1 VWLLVFVFL
10 FLLYLLIMFLCSVTL
25 WQPAVFYSV
34 LVLYLRTQS
43 ILKPT
48 YLKDCKHYNQ
58 TYCYFVNQFSA
69 LSDYIILFPLTM
81 NRNSFEKEL
90 CSIGGVEQLLCAF
103 CVSTCLHYLN
113 FFTRLQFSSVSVS
126 ISEGVLN
133 FISHAVVNT
142 KTRLKI
148 SNAQQ

>member
-1 VWLLVFVFL
+1 MWLLVFVFL

-113 FFTRLQFSSVSVS
+113 SFCTPAALCCSSLHFRRHFE
-126 ISEGVLN
+126 IN
-133 FISHAVVNT
+133 FPCSCKHENQT
-142 KTRLKI
+142 
-148 SNAQQ
+148 